1 MTEKGLV
8 TKLSGK
14 SMCVKMFP
22 LTSCGE
28 CKACDAHKRSDMTIE
43 IENTCNAS
51 VGDYVSVD
59 MKETILAGAVI
70 FYGIPLMAIII
81 GILLGWLITPGFVSE
96 SLREPVTAA
105 IGVSFLLLSYLCIR
119 LADPLIKSHTTFPVS
134 TAIIS
139 NDLEDDPE
147 EEKEY

>member
-1 MTEKGLV
+1 MSERGLV
-8 TKLSGK
+8 TKVSGK

-28 CKACDAHKRSDMTIE
+28 CKACDAHRRSDMTIE

-51 VGDYVSVD
+51 VGDYVYVD

-70 FYGIPLMAIII
+70 FYGIPLMAFAV
-81 GILLGWLITPGFVSE
+81 GLLLGWMITPSLVSE
-96 SLREPVTAA
+96 SLQEPVTAA
-105 IGVSFLLLSYLCIR
+105 VGVSFLLMSYLCIR
-119 LADPLIKSHTTFPVS
+119 FAAPLIKSRTAFPVA

-139 NDLEDDPE
+139 NNLEDDSE
-147 EEKEY
+147 AGKEH

>member
-1 MTEKGLV
+1 MSEKGLV
-8 TKLSGK
+8 TKVSGK

-28 CKACDAHKRSDMTIE
+28 CKACDAHRRSAMTIE
-43 IENTCNAS
+43 IDNTCNAS

-70 FYGIPLMAIII
+70 FYGIPLMAFIV
-81 GILLGWLITPGFVSE
+81 GIMLGWMITPNLVSE
-96 SLREPVTAA
+96 SLQEPVTAA
-105 IGVSFLLLSYLCIR
+105 AGVSFLLISYLCIR
-119 LADPLIKSHTTFPVS
+119 LADPLIKNRTAFPVA

-139 NDLEDDPE
+139 NNLEDDSE
-147 EEKEY
+147 AGKE

>member
-70 FYGIPLMAIII
+70 FLRYTAYGFYNWYFA
-81 GILLGWLITPGFVSE
+81 W
-96 SLREPVTAA
+96 
-105 IGVSFLLLSYLCIR
+105 
-119 LADPLIKSHTTFPVS
+119 LADYTGLGFRKPAGAGYSRYRGKLFIIKLFVYPPGRS
-134 TAIIS
+134 A
-139 NDLEDDPE
+139 D
-147 EEKEY
+147 